1 MPAMTQAQYK
11 ALVHILDTLVETIRE
26 VPDGMPNGR
35 LYAMLMSDMSH
46 DTYEFL
52 IGILVQSGKV
62 TQEGFLLKAV
72 DTAKVTL
79 H

>member
-26 VPDGMPNGR
+26 VPDGMPSAH

-46 DTYEFL
+46 DMYERL

-62 TQEGFLLKAV
+62 TKEGFLLKAV